1 MDVHKTS
8 MGAKITQKV
17 GDAKKVSDVKR
28 NVNHYTVTHS
38 AKALIHILF
47 VIHYVRCTQICFLSI

>member
-47 VIHYVRCTQICFLSI
+47 VIHYV